1 MADDPNAGGP
11 ATARPAVPARRFPLA
26 PIDVLVVLATLVWGA
41 NYAIVKTALRELPE
55 LSFNALRLGIASVL
69 FLAALAV
76 YPAGAPAPGSAATAG
91 GGREGA
97 RRWFQTARR
106 FTPREWLVLLG
117 LGITGHFL
125 YQLCFL
131 GSVARTSVANSSLIV
146 GTSPVA
152 VSLLAAAVGQE
163 RVSRLHWAGAAVS
176 LCGVYLLV
184 GTGAAVSHA
193 SAVGDLLMIAGVV
206 CWAVYAVGSAP
217 LLRRHTPIALTG
229 YTMAIGSLLYLP
241 VALPELAHLPFRSVS
256 AGAWVAL
263 VYSAVFAL
271 FAAYIVWHTAI
282 QRIGNVRTSM
292 YSNLIPVTALAT
304 SVVILGDRLTPRQ
317 LAGAAAVLVGVG
329 LTRLRAVW
337 RASLPAEE

>member
-1 MADDPNAGGP
+1 M
-11 ATARPAVPARRFPLA
+11 TARPAVPARRFPLA

-41 NYAIVKTALRELPE
+41 NYAVVKTALRELPE
-55 LSFNALRLGIASVL
+55 LSFNALRLGIASAL

-76 YPAGAPAPGSAATAG
+76 YPVGAGGGAGAG
-91 GGREGA
+91 GGREGP

-106 FTPREWLVLLG
+106 FTPREWLALLG

-163 RVSRLHWAGAAVS
+163 RVSRLHWVGAAVS

-193 SAVGDLLMIAGVV
+193 SAVGDLLMIAGVL

-229 YTMAIGSLLYLP
+229 YTMTIGSLLYLP
-241 VALPELAHLPFRSVS
+241 VALPELARLRVGSVS
-256 AGAWVAL
+256 PGAWVAL

-304 SVVILGDRLTPRQ
+304 SVVVLGDRLTPRQ
-317 LAGAAAVLVGVG
+317 LTGAAAVLVGVG
-329 LTRLRAVW
+329 LTRLRSVW

>member
-1 MADDPNAGGP
+1 LADPWTAGG
-11 ATARPAVPARRFPLA
+11 ARRPRPFLSARRFPLA
-26 PIDVLVVLATLVWGA
+26 PIDALVVLATLVWGA
-41 NYAIVKTALRELPE
+41 NYSIVKVALRQVPE

-69 FLAALAV
+69 FLGVLAFF
-76 YPAGAPAPGSAATAG
+76 PA
-91 GGREGA
+91 A
-97 RRWFQTARR
+97 RRRGQAAGVGGEPPRHWFPTARL
-106 FTPREWLVLLG
+106 FTAREWLALIG
-117 LGITGHFL
+117 LAVSGHFL

-176 LCGVYLLV
+176 LSGVYLLV
-184 GTGAAVSHA
+184 GTGAAVSRA
-193 SAVGDLLMIAGVV
+193 SAVGDLLMIAGVW

-217 LLRRHTPIALTG
+217 MLRRHAPIALTG

-241 VALPELAHLPFRSVS
+241 AALPELARLQWAAVTPAS
-256 AGAWVAL
+256 WIAL

-282 QRIGNVRTSM
+282 QRIGNVRTAM
-292 YSNLIPVTALAT
+292 YSNLIPLSALAT
-304 SVVILGDRLTPRQ
+304 SIVFLGDRLSPRQ
-317 LAGAAAVLVGVG
+317 MLGAAAVLTGVA
-329 LTRLRAVW
+329 LTRLRPVW